1 MNFSKIVVL
10 IVLFFSVS
18 VAAQAQTKKVKNL
31 EFQSNTRGYQEKILI
46 SNNKVHLV
54 RISAKGKIDTTFSL
68 SQKDWNQL
76 NKLVKGINLNKIA
89 VMKAPTE
96 YSHTDRARASSLTI
110 NTESDSYT
118 STTFDNYNAPAELLP
133 LVKKISDYAGK
144 IKE

>member
-1 MNFSKIVVL
+1 MNFSKIVIL

-18 VAAQAQTKKVKNL
+18 VATQAQTKKVKNL

-54 RISAKGKIDTTFSL
+54 RISTKGKIDTTFSL
-68 SQKDWNQL
+68 SQKDWVQL
-76 NKLVKGINLNKIA
+76 NKLVKGINLKNIA
-89 VMKAPTE
+89 VLKAPTS
-96 YSHTDRARASSLTI
+96 YSHTDAARASSITI

-118 STTFDNYNAPAELLP
+118 SSTFDNYNAPKELLP
-133 LVKKISDYAGK
+133 LIKKISDYAGK

>member
-54 RISAKGKIDTTFSL
+54 RISTKGKIDTTFSL

-76 NKLVKGINLNKIA
+76 NKLVKGINLKKIA
-89 VMKAPTE
+89 VMQAPIA
-96 YSHTDRARASSLTI
+96 YSNTDAARASTITI
-110 NTESDSYT
+110 NTDSDSYT
-118 STTFDNYNAPAELLP
+118 SNTFDNYNAPAELLP
-133 LVKKISDYAGK
+133 LVKKISEYVGK
-144 IKE
+144 VKE